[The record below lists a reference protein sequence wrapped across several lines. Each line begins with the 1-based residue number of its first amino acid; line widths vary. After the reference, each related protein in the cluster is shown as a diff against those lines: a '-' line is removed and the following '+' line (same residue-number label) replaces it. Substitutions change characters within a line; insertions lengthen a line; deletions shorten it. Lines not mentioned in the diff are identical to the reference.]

1 MEKLTFILEMKDNIS
16 KSLKEV
22 TNATKDIKKST
33 KGVDKGFDSIRKS
46 AEQVA
51 PTGSKITNSFKG
63 LDGVKR
69 STAGVSQS
77 FDRAKGSVDGFSA
90 NSGKLNSELKKQESM
105 FGKLKGSVGAYAVA
119 IGGAL
124 AGAAVAGFGK
134 DVLQVGMD
142 FDAGMSTVEAL
153 SGATAGEIG
162 RLRQKAKQM
171 GATTKFSAI
180 ESAEAFEYMALA
192 GWDVNEMLEGADGIL
207 AAAAASGEEI
217 ATVADIVTDN
227 LSAFGLQA
235 KDSTMAADVFAKT
248 STLTNTSVVELGEGL
263 KYTNAAA
270 KASNM
275 ELYETNAMLGLL
287 ANNSIKGSSGGTVLN
302 AMLRD
307 LKKNAEGGKVAIGDT
322 SVAVYDANGNFRDH
336 TKILKDIEEATK
348 GMTQE
353 QRDAA
358 LSAIYGDEAM
368 RGLNIVMGE
377 GVDTLIDLEE
387 QIKNSTG
394 AAEDMAEIQ
403 LDNLKGDITNLSSA
417 WEGLKIAIFDT
428 GFGDVFRPFVQGL
441 GGAIGKTSEFATKI
455 GIMFSDVKDDE
466 DLKILKE
473 TFQDTFSGEEIEELL
488 AKGDEMK
495 EKFGEIKQ
503 VFADI
508 GDAFQETFGD
518 TIAEIVEFARGV
530 FEGFIEFFV
539 QAYDTLQPTLQQ
551 LGELF
556 GEVWSTIGE
565 VFTTA
570 WGIIEPILSFLW
582 SLLQTL
588 GNIAL
593 MVFMGIIV
601 PSVQLVWAA
610 FQNAWAVIQPILELF
625 GVALEVAG
633 EIATWLLN
641 NAITPLATYIIGGFK
656 AAIDTGKTVIEGF
669 GKAFSAVGDFIS
681 DVIGKFKDF
690 VSNVTSFEPPAWMSS
705 IGGAIGGAATKV
717 GNFISGSHATGA
729 YNIPY
734 DGYVAEL
741 HAGESI
747 LTADQ
752 SAMLRGM
759 GVLQQSG
766 GNTPTVDL
774 SRVQQPTFDPSAL
787 ERSMA
792 PSSTT
797 TTSNASFTYGDI
809 VVNVSGG
816 GDNDAKNI
824 ANEVRRVLNQEANK
838 AAAVLGF

>member
-1 MEKLTFILEMKDNIS
+1 MRRQERTQPFHQGY
-16 KSLKEV
+16 
-22 TNATKDIKKST
+22 DIVRYPNESS
-33 KGVDKGFDSIRKS
+33 GVGINN
-46 AEQVA
+46 
-51 PTGSKITNSFKG
+51 PTQQ
-63 LDGVKR
+63 L
-69 STAGVSQS
+69 
-77 FDRAKGSVDGFSA
+77 
-90 NSGKLNSELKKQESM
+90 
-105 FGKLKGSVGAYAVA
+105 
-119 IGGAL
+119 
-124 AGAAVAGFGK
+124 
-134 DVLQVGMD
+134 
-142 FDAGMSTVEAL
+142 
-153 SGATAGEIG
+153 
-162 RLRQKAKQM
+162 
-171 GATTKFSAI
+171 
-180 ESAEAFEYMALA
+180 LA
-192 GWDVNEMLEGADGIL
+192 GWDANEMLEGADGIMS
-207 AAAAASGEEI
+207 AAAASGEELGL
-217 ATVADIVTDN
+217 VADIITDN
-227 LSAFGLQA
+227 LSSFGLAA
-235 KDSTMAADVFAKT
+235 KDSSMMADGLAKT
-248 STLTNTSVVELGEGL
+248 STETNTSIAELGEAF
-263 KYTNAAA
+263 KYSGAAA
-270 KASNM
+270 HASGM
-275 ELYETNAMLGLL
+275 DFQEASAFLGLL
-287 ANNSIKGSSGGTVLN
+287 ANNAIKGSSGGTVLN
-302 AMLRD
+302 AVLRD
-307 LKKNAEGGKVAIGDT
+307 MKKSAEGGKIAIGET
-322 SVAVYDANGNFRDH
+322 SVAIYDANGNMRKFS
-336 TKILKDIEEATK
+336 DIIADVEGATK
-348 GMTQE
+348 NMTQE
-353 QRDAA
+353 QRDMAMA
-358 LSAIYGDEAM
+358 TVFGDEAM
-368 RGLNIVMGE
+368 RGMNIALGE
-377 GVDTLIDLEE
+377 GSEELKRLE
-387 QIKNSTG
+387 KNIYASKG

-428 GFGDVFRPFVQGL
+428 GFGNVFRPFVQGL
-441 GGAIGKTSEFATKI
+441 DGAIGKTSEFATKI
-455 GIMFSDVKDDE
+455 GIMFADVKDDE

-503 VFADI
+503 VFVDI

-518 TIAEIVEFARGV
+518 TIAEIVEFAQGV

-582 SLLQTL
+582 SLLQTV

-601 PSVQLVWAA
+601 PAVQAVWAA
-610 FQNAWAVIQPILELF
+610 FQNAWAIIQPILELF

-633 EIATWLLN
+633 NFATWLLD

-741 HAGESI
+741 HTGESV
-747 LTADQ
+747 LTANQ
-752 SAMLRGM
+752 SEMLRGM

-787 ERSMA
+787 ERSMT